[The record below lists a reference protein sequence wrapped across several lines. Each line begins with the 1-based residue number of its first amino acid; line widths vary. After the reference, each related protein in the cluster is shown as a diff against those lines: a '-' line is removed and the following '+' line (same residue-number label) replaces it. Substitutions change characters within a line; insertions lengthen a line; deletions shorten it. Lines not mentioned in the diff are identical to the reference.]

1 MTITS
6 LSASPGPVHL
16 LLDPVIRTDLDRIDI
31 RSHQSVLEI
40 GSSPGEITARLAQL
54 VGRFGSVTA
63 VDHDTSRLTPTSVI
77 DVQQRDLDRDL
88 LPGTTDSYDHIVARW
103 PYGPL
108 RDPVDVL
115 EQMIA
120 RLRPDGWLL
129 LADITATPPRIHR
142 TPADEDTSLIDRML
156 HQIHRALTGHD
167 ETPTWT
173 SDIETLLVDHGMVQH
188 CVHITTETWTG
199 NGPGCRLLAD
209 MAAHRRSTLTGVTSA
224 DIDRFTAL
232 MSDPRVVLASYE
244 RRVIHARTGN

>member
-6 LSASPGPVHL
+6 LSANPGPVHL

-40 GSSPGEITARLAQL
+40 GASPGEITARLAQL
-54 VGRFGSVTA
+54 VGRYGSVTA
-63 VDHDTSRLTPTSVI
+63 VDHDTSHLTPTSVI

-103 PYGPL
+103 PYGSL

-129 LADITATPPRIHR
+129 LADIIPTPPRIHR
-142 TPADEDTSLIDRML
+142 TPADDDTSLIDHML
-156 HQIHRALTGHD
+156 HQIHHALTGPD
-167 ETPTWT
+167 GTPTWT
-173 SDIETLLVDHGMVQH
+173 SDIATLLVDHGMVQH
-188 CVHITTETWTG
+188 CVHTTTETWTG

-209 MAAHRRSTLTGVTSA
+209 IAAQLHPTRVGITDT

-232 MSDPRVVLASYE
+232 MTDPRVLLASYE
-244 RRVIHARTGN
+244 RRVIHASKSK